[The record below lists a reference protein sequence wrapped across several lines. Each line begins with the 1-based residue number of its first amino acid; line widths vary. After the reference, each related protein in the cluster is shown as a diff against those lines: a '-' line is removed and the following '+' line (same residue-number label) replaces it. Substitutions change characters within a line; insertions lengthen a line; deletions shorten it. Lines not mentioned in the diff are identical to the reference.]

1 MTKGEDFF
9 FVFLIDRSGSMA
21 GKRMEVAKDAMKLF
35 IQSIPVGSKFQIISF
50 GSASSKMNLFE
61 TDSEGRDGNV
71 GRSRKVKVSD
81 LDYYP
86 YN

>member
-1 MTKGEDFF
+1 
-9 FVFLIDRSGSMA
+9 
-21 GKRMEVAKDAMKLF
+21 MEVAKDAMKLF
-35 IQSIPVGSKFQIISF
+35 IKSIPVGSKFQIISF

-61 TDSEGRDGNV
+61 TDSEGRDGKV

-81 LDYYP
+81 LDYYS